1 MKIEFIPVRTRVV
14 KPPKDDIYDIID
26 SLDIRDGDV
35 VFITSKIISI
45 HQGRTCKIGDKTK
58 EDLIRQEAERF
69 LPYVNDKGDFHVNLT
84 VTQDVLIP
92 AAGIDESNADGYYI
106 MWPKEIDK
114 FCQEIRQYLMKKYN
128 LTKLGVISTDSHTTP
143 LRWGV
148 TGIAIGLAGVD
159 PTEDIRGTEDLFGR
173 KMHVTK
179 INKIDPL
186 AAMAVSLMGES
197 NESTPI
203 VILRGYD
210 NISFSDNASMK
221 DFKIEPEIDLY
232 RPLIE
237 VLPKIN

>member
-128 LTKLGVISTDSHTTP
+128 VPKENVVRHFDISGKHCPGIIGWNDFNIYTKDGKQTTY
-143 LRWGV
+143 
-148 TGIAIGLAGVD
+148 
-159 PTEDIRGTEDLFGR
+159 
-173 KMHVTK
+173 K
-179 INKIDPL
+179 
-186 AAMAVSLMGES
+186 S
-197 NESTPI
+197 NSSEWEH
-203 VILRGYD
+203 
-210 NISFSDNASMK
+210 
-221 DFKIEPEIDLY
+221 FKSQL
-232 RPLIE
+232 
-237 VLPKIN
+237 